1 MPKRCAIIIVS
12 WNVASYLERCLL
24 SIVRHCQ
31 HTDYV
36 VIVVDNASN
45 DNTIEIVKRLQ
56 RSVLKGKLRIVANAQ
71 NLGFATAVNQGVDR
85 LKRIGWSDAAILL
98 LNPDVE
104 FHASVLPRLLEEF
117 KTDDSVGV
125 VGPTLFDEEGLIQRS
140 VMRLPGVW
148 SSLVALLKLHH
159 VLYFMPFLRRYFA
172 FDMDYTVAQDVE
184 QVQGAFFLIRRECW
198 DALGGFDPN
207 FFIWY
212 EEVDFCAR
220 ALEGGWHVRYVP
232 AAGIIHYGGR
242 SFSQE
247 KRLLKQRYFQQSLL
261 WYMAK
266 HKGFL
271 AWFVF
276 WLLQPIGLFLS
287 LITSNFAPARRI
299 WIVKN

>member
-1 MPKRCAIIIVS
+1 MT
-12 WNVASYLERCLL
+12 NF
-24 SIVRHCQ
+24 
-31 HTDYV
+31 V

-56 RSVLKGKLRIVANAQ
+56 RSVLKGRLRLIANSD
-71 NLGFATAVNQGVDR
+71 NVGFATAVNQGVDR
-85 LKRIGWSDAAILL
+85 LKRLGWSDAPILL

-104 FHASVLPRLLEEF
+104 LHANVLPRLLKEF
-117 KTDDSVGV
+117 DDFKSVGV
-125 VGPTLFDEEGLIQRS
+125 IGPTLFDEDGVIQRS

-148 SSLVALLKLHH
+148 SSLVTLLKLHH
-159 VLYFMPFLRRYFA
+159 VLYGLPFLRRYFA
-172 FDMDYTVAQDVE
+172 FDMDYTVAQEVE

-198 DALGGFDPN
+198 DALGGLDPN

-220 ALEGGWHVRYVP
+220 ALKGDWHIRYVP
-232 AAGIIHYGGR
+232 TAGVIHHGGR

-247 KRLLKQRYFQQSLL
+247 KRLLKQRYYQQSLL

-276 WLLQPIGLFLS
+276 WLLQPIGLLLS
-287 LITSNFAPARRI
+287 ALTSNFTPPRRV
-299 WIVKN
+299 WIVPNQ